1 MFAITRKIVYKWHG
15 MGDGVRNG
23 AEDEVLSVGWLG
35 RSWREERNGE
45 NEERE
50 RERRTVKKRVW
61 KEANKG

>member
-35 RSWREERNGE
+35 RSRREESDAGGG
-45 NEERE
+45 ERE
-50 RERRTVKKRVW
+50 GEGRTVKKRVR
-61 KEANKG
+61 KEPYGG

>member
-23 AEDEVLSVGWLG
+23 AEDEVLSVGRLG
-35 RSWREERNGE
+35 RSRKEERDGGGE
-45 NEERE
+45 RD

-61 KEANKG
+61 KEPNGG